1 MDTYTITKA
10 HHRTADKEICIESAG
25 LNYFEIRNGSG
36 AQCRNV
42 ENSDKIREYCN
53 QVADLVRLIDDLNK
67 VE

>member
-10 HHRTADKEICIESAG
+10 QHWTADKEIRIESPG
-25 LNYFEIRNGSG
+25 LFYVEICNGSG
-36 AQCRNV
+36 AQCRSV

-53 QVADLVRLIDDLNK
+53 QVADLIRKIDELNK